1 MENKVSGVQEEHRG
15 KYEVLLIKKI
25 SWEYCLA
32 REELL
37 TRAEFKGSWGGT
49 EKGKMTAGTPTG
61 ESPCGHEGRESTPQV
76 TIRPSLSHNLNVPIG
91 PCGTRVVSY
100 K

>member
-1 MENKVSGVQEEHRG
+1 
-15 KYEVLLIKKI
+15 
-25 SWEYCLA
+25 
-32 REELL
+32 
-37 TRAEFKGSWGGT
+37 
-49 EKGKMTAGTPTG
+49 MTAGTPTG

-76 TIRPSLSHNLNVPIG
+76 TVRPSLSHNLNVPIG

>member
-1 MENKVSGVQEEHRG
+1 MEGEKVIGRKTRSQGSRKSTGG

-37 TRAEFKGSWGGT
+37 TRAEFKGSWGET
-49 EKGKMTAGTPTG
+49 KKRKMMNDAHWRVPVWSRG
-61 ESPCGHEGRESTPQV
+61 PQKHN
-76 TIRPSLSHNLNVPIG
+76 PGYNQAQSL
-91 PCGTRVVSY
+91 T
-100 K
+100 